1 MQKLN
6 TIDLNV
12 TQIILFNSPR
22 DLGQIGIL
30 GRQLGKRSTLKK
42 AYKRSTQEPIG
53 NLVIDLD
60 IRSSRNLS
68 YCSRCSADE
77 PTQFYC
83 ATDQFF
89 ISINDEFTRLLHS

>member
-30 GRQLGKRSTLKK
+30 GRQL
-42 AYKRSTQEPIG
+42 
-53 NLVIDLD
+53 VIDLD

-83 ATDQFF
+83 ATDQLF
-89 ISINDEFTRLLHS
+89 ISINDEFTRLLYS